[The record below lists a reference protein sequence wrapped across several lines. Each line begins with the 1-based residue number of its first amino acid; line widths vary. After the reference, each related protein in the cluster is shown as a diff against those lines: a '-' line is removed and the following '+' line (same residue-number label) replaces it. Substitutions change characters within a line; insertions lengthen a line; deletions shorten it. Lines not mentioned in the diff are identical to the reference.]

1 MEVAMNESEKRVLKM
16 IVNQMI
22 EEIKLGEWDEAILE
36 EIGDWESLEDWEIR
50 SMKKFVIR
58 EFKAFLKK

>member
-1 MEVAMNESEKRVLKM
+1 MNESEKRVLKM